1 MALPSPMLHRFSG
14 SPWRVLGQEFD
25 AWATAGRVAR
35 FWWRDDDA
43 VAPSPALDRLLGLAD
58 ATPLALAV
66 IPEEMVSALADR
78 LRGDASVSIIQ
89 HGIRHANHAAP
100 EQKRIELGGTVPI
113 ETLTA
118 GLTAGCAR
126 LAAAFGDQFLPVLA
140 PPWNRIAPA
149 LLPRLPG
156 SGFRA
161 LSGFGP
167 RQAREIVPG
176 LAQVNT
182 HADPIDW
189 KARRCRPAE
198 DVAAGL
204 AALLAAQRHGT
215 ADADEPVGL
224 LTHHL
229 LDDRETERLVMDLVS
244 LVSSHTAARWV
255 SLGEALAA

>member
-1 MALPSPMLHRFSG
+1 MALSSPMLHRPTG
-14 SPWRVLGQEFD
+14 SPWRVLERELD
-25 AWATAGRVAR
+25 AWAAAGLLAP

-43 VAPSPALDRLLGLAD
+43 VAPSPALDRLLQAAD
-58 ATPLALAV
+58 GAPLTIAV
-66 IPEEMVSALADR
+66 IPEAMMPGLADR
-78 LRGDASVSIIQ
+78 LHGEESVSMIQ
-89 HGIRHANHAAP
+89 HGIRHADHAAP
-100 EQKRIELGGTVPI
+100 GQKRIELGGTAPV

-118 GLTAGCAR
+118 GLTAGRAR

-149 LLPRLPG
+149 LLPHLPG
-156 SGFRA
+156 CGFCA

-167 RQAREIVPG
+167 RRSREAVPG
-176 LAQVNT
+176 LKLLNT

-189 KARRCRPAE
+189 RARRCRPVE

-204 AALLAAQRHGT
+204 AAQLAAQRHGT
-215 ADADEPVGL
+215 ADAGEPVGL

-229 LDDRETERLVMDLVS
+229 LDDPEAESLVTALVS
-244 LVSSHTAARWV
+244 LISSHASARWV